1 MCKATDTII
10 IDYDEETMFILRDI
24 VNRALENVYN
34 SGIPIDLSHNKSIK
48 KLQTLGMVNGI
59 MTIKLSNIIQYEE
72 NILDS
77 YGILGVKELK

>member
-34 SGIPIDLSHNKSIK
+34 SGIPIDFK
-48 KLQTLGMVNGI
+48 
-59 MTIKLSNIIQYEE
+59 
-72 NILDS
+72 
-77 YGILGVKELK
+77 